1 MAITGPLKATFH
13 PGFHTHKPTG
23 KKQKDYA

>member
-1 MAITGPLKATFH
+1 MAITGPLKATFD
-13 PGFHTHKPTG
+13 PGFHTHKPMS